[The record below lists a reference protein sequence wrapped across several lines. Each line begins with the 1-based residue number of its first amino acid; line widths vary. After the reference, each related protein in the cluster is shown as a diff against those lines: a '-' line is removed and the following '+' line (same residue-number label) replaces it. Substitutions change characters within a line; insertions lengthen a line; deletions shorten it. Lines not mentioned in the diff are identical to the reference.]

1 VLLYKHKCLKKLAGI
16 SVCLDEML
24 IHRLFAY
31 RIRGI
36 AQIGHAA
43 NITSTIKQRVTAEKR
58 ILQPKRSRFRE
69 EP

>member
-43 NITSTIKQRVTAEKR
+43 NITSTIK
-58 ILQPKRSRFRE
+58 
-69 EP
+69 